1 MLVTS
6 SSVGGNATC
15 LSDLS
20 RGCHRLITDGFNGGR
35 RDEFFAMRRK
45 EFLCEREGNCEVV

>member
-1 MLVTS
+1 MLAET

-15 LSDLS
+15 LSDLL
-20 RGCHRLITDGFNGGR
+20 RGGHPRYGGLNGGR
-35 RDEFFAMRRK
+35 RDEFFATRRK

>member
-1 MLVTS
+1 MLAGT

-15 LSDLS
+15 LSDPL
-20 RGCHRLITDGFNGGR
+20 RGGYPNLEALNGGR